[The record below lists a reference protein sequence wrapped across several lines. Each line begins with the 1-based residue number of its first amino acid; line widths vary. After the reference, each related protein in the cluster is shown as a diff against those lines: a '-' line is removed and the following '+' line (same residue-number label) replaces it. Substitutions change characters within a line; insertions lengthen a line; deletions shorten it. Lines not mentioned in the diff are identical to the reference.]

1 MAKVDAK
8 GRAEADFYFKIRSEE
23 SAKKARGPSKDQIA
37 RDRDELFDASH
48 GSSGIRF
55 DEYEEVPVQRSGPGS
70 EPKGP
75 APLTSFNE
83 LADPSRAVPSFV
95 LQNVARCG
103 YSKPTPI
110 QAHCVPLALDTN
122 NDLMSCAQTGSG
134 KTCAF
139 LLPVIARLDPSSRE
153 GSDPSAPSA
162 SPAVVVMAPTRE
174 LAIQIHH
181 EARRLV
187 FDDAPA
193 QGYRPPRA
201 IVVYGGADAKGQLRE
216 LAKGC
221 DILVATPGRLQD
233 FVDRGVVSLSKTKHL
248 ILDEADRMLDMGF
261 EPQIR
266 KLVLERDMPPK
277 HARQTLM
284 FSATFPDSI
293 QNLAKVSFF

>member
-75 APLTSFNE
+75 AALTSFNE

-95 LQNVARCG
+95 LKNVARCG

-110 QAHCVPLALDTN
+110 QAHCVPLALDTG

-153 GSDPSAPSA
+153 GSDASAPSA

-201 IVVYGGADAKGQLRE
+201 VVVYGGADAKGQLRE

-221 DILVATPGRLQD
+221 DILVATP
-233 FVDRGVVSLSKTKHL
+233 VHL
-248 ILDEADRMLDMGF
+248 FFI
-261 EPQIR
+261 
-266 KLVLERDMPPK
+266 
-277 HARQTLM
+277 
-284 FSATFPDSI
+284 SI
-293 QNLAKVSFF
+293 WAM

>member
-95 LQNVARCG
+95 LKNVARCG

-153 GSDPSAPSA
+153 GSDPNAPSA

-201 IVVYGGADAKGQLRE
+201 VVVYGGADAKGQLRE

-221 DILVATPGRLQD
+221 DILVATPVRL
-233 FVDRGVVSLSKTKHL
+233 FLL
-248 ILDEADRMLDMGF
+248 WYIWAM
-261 EPQIR
+261 
-266 KLVLERDMPPK
+266 
-277 HARQTLM
+277 
-284 FSATFPDSI
+284 
-293 QNLAKVSFF
+293 

>member
-95 LQNVARCG
+95 LKNVARCG

-153 GSDPSAPSA
+153 GSNPNAPSA

-193 QGYRPPRA
+193 HGYRPPRA
-201 IVVYGGADAKGQLRE
+201 VVVYGGADAKGQLRE

-221 DILVATPGRLQD
+221 DILVATPVHL
-233 FVDRGVVSLSKTKHL
+233 FLLSVW
-248 ILDEADRMLDMGF
+248 AM
-261 EPQIR
+261 
-266 KLVLERDMPPK
+266 
-277 HARQTLM
+277 
-284 FSATFPDSI
+284 
-293 QNLAKVSFF
+293 

>member
-8 GRAEADFYFKIRSEE
+8 GRAEADFFFKLRAEE
-23 SAKKARGPSKDQIA
+23 SGKKARGPTKETIR
-37 RDRDELFDASH
+37 RDREELFDASH

-55 DEYEEVPVQRSGPGS
+55 DEYEAVPVQRSGPGE
-70 EPKGP
+70 EPRGP
-75 APLTSFNE
+75 KALASFDE
-83 LADPSRAVPSFV
+83 LADATFAVPKFV
-95 LQNVARCG
+95 LENVRRCG
-103 YSKPTPI
+103 YRRPTPI
-110 QAHCVPLALDTN
+110 QAHCLPLALDKK

-139 LLPVIARLDPSSRE
+139 LVPVISRLDDGARE
-153 GSDPSAPSA
+153 GSATGAA

-201 IVVYGGADAKGQLRE
+201 VVVYGGADAKGQLRE

-221 DILVATPGRLQD
+221 DILVATPVHL
-233 FVDRGVVSLSKTKHL
+233 FLLSVW
-248 ILDEADRMLDMGF
+248 AM
-261 EPQIR
+261 
-266 KLVLERDMPPK
+266 
-277 HARQTLM
+277 
-284 FSATFPDSI
+284 
-293 QNLAKVSFF
+293 